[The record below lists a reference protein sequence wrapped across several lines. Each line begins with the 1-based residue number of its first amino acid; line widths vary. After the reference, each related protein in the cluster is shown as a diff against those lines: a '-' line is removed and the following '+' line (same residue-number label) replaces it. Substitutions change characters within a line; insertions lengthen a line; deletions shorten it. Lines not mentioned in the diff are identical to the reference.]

1 MNPEDDPEARIRQ
14 LEQPLADAARASE
27 LGSSQSAGE
36 SAYQNY
42 QGYQGYQGYPGYQP
56 PPGSVPPSP
65 PTYGYQ
71 PAFPG
76 ATPRSSSGNRA
87 FWIIAAVFVVGVLG
101 AVAAVALF
109 AVNRV
114 SEPFT
119 TLSPGT
125 TVISTPPGPM
135 SPGNKTQTPTAEPS
149 TSAGPPAGSTISVVG
164 VNQSQTITCNDN
176 IVNVSGMSNTV
187 TITGHCASVSVSGL
201 QNTVTVETA
210 DRITAS
216 GLNNKVTYQSGSP
229 KISKSGS
236 GNVIEQG

>member
-27 LGSSQSAGE
+27 LGSSQPAGE
-36 SAYQNY
+36 SAYQN
-42 QGYQGYQGYPGYQP
+42 YQGYPGYQP

-65 PTYGYQ
+65 PPYGYQ

-87 FWIIAAVFVVGVLG
+87 FWIIAAVFVVGILG

-135 SPGNKTQTPTAEPS
+135 SPGNKTQTPTAGPS

-176 IVNVSGMSNTV
+176 IVTSAECPTRSPSP
-187 TITGHCASVSVSGL
+187 A
-201 QNTVTVETA
+201 TA
-210 DRITAS
+210 PAFRCLGCRTRSPSRPPTAS
-216 GLNNKVTYQSGSP
+216 RPRDSTTR
-229 KISKSGS
+229 
-236 GNVIEQG
+236 